1 MVSRI
6 MLSLRKAAELQKGG
20 WSLGEPF
27 AYGAGLSETMRFAR
41 SAMGTDRGQD
51 GIPLDAVTSQP

>member
-1 MVSRI
+1 

-51 GIPLDAVTSQP
+51 SIPLDAVTSQP